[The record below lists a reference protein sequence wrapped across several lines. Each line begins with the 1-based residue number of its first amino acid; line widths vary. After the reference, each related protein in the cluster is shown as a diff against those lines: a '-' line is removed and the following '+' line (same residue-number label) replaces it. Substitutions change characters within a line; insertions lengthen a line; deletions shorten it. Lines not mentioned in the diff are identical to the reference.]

1 MIASM
6 LTIVFPIFCWGWH
19 NMGWVMLAY
28 ALGGVAVGTFEA
40 NFLCCL
46 TPLGPRTKHVAIT
59 AIPVGI
65 TAVLVGA
72 FFAMGP
78 PFYVPATAIYL
89 VVASAVFCAML
100 LFALRIPN
108 LKIEA
113 VGNENAGLRRFLA
126 ELCEWRQW

>member
-1 MIASM
+1 MLSIA
-6 LTIVFPIFCWGWH
+6 IVIFILESCH
-19 NMGWVMLAY
+19 VGWVMLAY

-78 PFYVPATAIYL
+78 PFHVTATSIYL
-89 VVASAVFCAML
+89 VVASAVFLAMI
-100 LFALRIPN
+100 LFAVRIPN
-108 LKIEA
+108 LKIES
-113 VGNENAGLRRFLA
+113 VGDGNAGLRRFVA
-126 ELCEWRQW
+126 ELMQW